1 MGKLMKLITQ
11 RKFTNDPYKILDR
24 SRTLCKHYAQLS
36 IPILAPKKTGRESMI
51 VLSVNAGREEELITE
66 MRSALS
72 TLQDENG
79 KLKQKQKLM
88 QEGHRRLKEAF
99 EKARRQSNIHAMAT
113 TITDNTNANA
123 ESVVEEKELEEQEE
137 LITTTPPPA
146 IADPELEMFS
156 PILGAIV
163 SQSNTNE
170 QDSNGEQDDALTAI
184 LLPPSS
190 PLKNKKRR

>member
-24 SRTLCKHYAQLS
+24 SRTLFKHYAQLS

-137 LITTTPPPA
+137 LLTTTPPPA

-170 QDSNGEQDDALTAI
+170 QDSNGEHDDALTAI